1 MKIIQLIKVN
11 YWLLT
16 RKIAKILN
24 LGVRSVRLI
33 ISALVS
39 NYFFNII
46 FFPLLGYSMLIN
58 YMAVNDFFSY
68 EIVSESLFA
77 VNIFIMTMVAGL
89 MLTMFAVFGSI
100 IFMFSHIVSK
110 ENKIAPLSTY
120 WPLLILNLFFGFLV
134 IYPIINTE
142 EKTFPLFV
150 LAISAYLA
158 VHYTLF
164 LFGTARTKVLSLG
177 ALLLLSIGGTFYKQE
192 LSSRVFENGL
202 RAFGV
207 GGSISMTLYDDVTP
221 KGSKVKVLLITPKAV
236 YFKQDNATGLIPID
250 KVKKLVQVPEI

>member
-1 MKIIQLIKVN
+1 
-11 YWLLT
+11 
-16 RKIAKILN
+16 
-24 LGVRSVRLI
+24 
-33 ISALVS
+33 
-39 NYFFNII
+39 
-46 FFPLLGYSMLIN
+46 
-58 YMAVNDFFSY
+58 MAVNAFFSY

-164 LFGTARTKVLSLG
+164 LFGTARTKVL
-177 ALLLLSIGGTFYKQE
+177 
-192 LSSRVFENGL
+192 
-202 RAFGV
+202 
-207 GGSISMTLYDDVTP
+207 
-221 KGSKVKVLLITPKAV
+221 
-236 YFKQDNATGLIPID
+236 
-250 KVKKLVQVPEI
+250 